1 MSKYTKINFDIFY
14 KTDIIKYNISNKFI
28 MNSPYLEICE
38 IYGKPESWD
47 LAASYEKFDKYPKN
61 CDVAESFFTHSIC
74 IICFYLLENECKKY
88 IQNIDLSESLEIHRD
103 LVEDILEAND
113 IKNENKWLNI
123 FIWKSLNHEVHSVK
137 VQTYDFV
144 FSILGS
150 QKPIDGVIYLQD
162 YIEQEK

>member
-1 MSKYTKINFDIFY
+1 
-14 KTDIIKYNISNKFI
+14 
-28 MNSPYLEICE
+28 MNSPYQEICE

-47 LAASYEKFDKYPKN
+47 LAGSYEKFDKCPKN

-74 IICFYLLENECKKY
+74 IICFYLLEKECKKY
-88 IQNIDLSESLEIHRD
+88 IQNIYLSESLEIHRD